1 MMRIWGLVRSQC
13 LPVFMR
19 SAENM
24 DVLATLFRL
33 LTRLTLNPNEPDDV
47 LLGKFKIHFQYFSFL
62 ISYILQCTDECCL
75 LPSQVLIPQLQCF
88 SSQYSVASPI
98 LFYMINL
105 PFKVIQCNDA
115 SVAASIFNKFQFFFS
130 IQFEYNVEPQNTKFT
145 QDITMAENG
154 LSGEHISDS
163 IRHIQLGKRPGKLR
177 RCTRCGAYTSLHSV
191 ARTAAMRAWEQRW
204 ASGCRC
210 GGFWR
215 LHA

>member
-1 MMRIWGLVRSQC
+1 MMRIWGLVRTQC

-19 SAENM
+19 SAENL

-33 LTRLTLNPNEPDDV
+33 LTRLTLNPNEPDD
-47 LLGKFKIHFQYFSFL
+47 LLL
-62 ISYILQCTDECCL
+62 DECCL

-88 SSQYSVASPI
+88 SSQYSIASPI

-105 PFKVIQCNDA
+105 PFKVLC
-115 SVAASIFNKFQFFFS
+115 VIFTFPTFYTNRLNIVS
-130 IQFEYNVEPQNTKFT
+130 WQFEYNVEPQNMKFT
-145 QDITMAENG
+145 QDITLAENG

-177 RCTRCGAYTSLHSV
+177 RCTRCGAYTSLQSV

-215 LHA
+215 LHV

>member
-19 SAENM
+19 TAENL

-33 LTRLTLNPNEPDDV
+33 LTRLTLNPNEPDD
-47 LLGKFKIHFQYFSFL
+47 LLL
-62 ISYILQCTDECCL
+62 DECCL
-75 LPSQVLIPQLQCF
+75 LPSQVHIPQLQCF
-88 SSQYSVASPI
+88 SSQYCIASPI

-105 PFKVIQCNDA
+105 PFKVRTQ
-115 SVAASIFNKFQFFFS
+115 SSFQSSSYSLKNVFYS
-130 IQFEYNVEPQNTKFT
+130 HTQFEYNVEPQNIKFT
-145 QDITMAENG
+145 QDITLAENS

-215 LHA
+215 IHV

>member
-1 MMRIWGLVRSQC
+1 MMRIWGLVRTQC

-19 SAENM
+19 SAENL

-33 LTRLTLNPNEPDDV
+33 LTRLTLNPHEPDD
-47 LLGKFKIHFQYFSFL
+47 LLL
-62 ISYILQCTDECCL
+62 DECCL
-75 LPSQVLIPQLQCF
+75 LPSQVHIPQLQCF
-88 SSQYSVASPI
+88 SSQYSIASPI

-105 PFKVIQCNDA
+105 PFKVIHIKHFLYLSNYLSSPIQ
-115 SVAASIFNKFQFFFS
+115 SHKFFHS
-130 IQFEYNVEPQNTKFT
+130 TQFEYNVEPQNMKFT
-145 QDITMAENG
+145 QDIMLAENS

-163 IRHIQLGKRPGKLR
+163 IRHIQLGKRPGSTR

-215 LHA
+215 LHI